1 MTNPQ
6 KGCQLPGIL
15 LHKVRHCDDVADQ
28 TFVVDTFQSTLGVK
42 QGCPLSPTLF
52 GIYIDDF
59 QAELEAA
66 GADLDL
72 PTLCGVQAPAL
83 FYADD
88 LDLVSTSVRGL
99 QAQLDLLESYCK
111 RWRLTVN
118 VKKTK
123 VVVYA
128 AQAAAPPVLTYMHA
142 PIEVLDSFTY
152 LGVDISSR
160 SSFAAASIGRAASAQ
175 RAALALQ
182 HRCHDLSLHD
192 PALQLHLFD
201 ALVRPV
207 MLYGVETWGPGA
219 LCGSGMDT
227 CELVHRKFLRSV
239 LGVRTG
245 TPNVAVLGELGRF
258 PVAHT
263 ATLAICRFWNR
274 LVAMPDTRLTKQA
287 FLENCALATRPGRS
301 KPSSACWAA
310 QVCSFLHF
318 ISPIVDGVPQHIDTS
333 IVSAHLQRRT
343 FDAVNGSDLRKV
355 REWLGVRGPVN
366 GDNYQLAGYLQAVAS
381 KTGRRRLAQF
391 RMGSHMLGV
400 ETGRWQRLPRAE
412 RLCQRCSCG
421 VVDDEA
427 HMVWGCPALV
437 DQRVQHSELF
447 QDSDIITVADFMQQ
461 DAGQLAAFLRVCHDH
476 CAELEGCTSNR
487 D

>member
-1 MTNPQ
+1 MSHEALSGHTCKPSF
-6 KGCQLPGIL
+6 LRS
-15 LHKVRHCDDVADQ
+15 V
-28 TFVVDTFQSTLGVK
+28 LGVRT
-42 QGCPLSPTLF
+42 GTPN
-52 GIYIDDF
+52 
-59 QAELEAA
+59 
-66 GADLDL
+66 AD
-72 PTLCGVQAPAL
+72 
-83 FYADD
+83 
-88 LDLVSTSVRGL
+88 
-99 QAQLDLLESYCK
+99 
-111 RWRLTVN
+111 
-118 VKKTK
+118 
-123 VVVYA
+123 
-128 AQAAAPPVLTYMHA
+128 
-142 PIEVLDSFTY
+142 EVLDSFTY

-160 SSFAAASIGRAASAQ
+160 RAFAAASIGRAASAQ

-245 TPNVAVLGELGRF
+245 TPNAAVLGELGRF

-287 FLENCALATRPGRS
+287 FLENCALASRPGRS
-301 KPSSACWAA
+301 TTSSACWAA

-318 ISPIVDGVPQHIDTS
+318 MSPIVDGVPQRIDTAVV
-333 IVSAHLQRRT
+333 IAHLQRRT
-343 FDAVNGSDLRKV
+343 YDAVNDSDLRKV

-366 GDNYQLAGYLQAVAS
+366 CDNYQMAGYLQAVAS
-381 KTGRRRLAQF
+381 KTGRQRIAQF

-427 HMVWGCPALV
+427 HMVWGCSALI

-447 QDSDIITVADFMQQ
+447 EDSNIATVSDFLQQ

-476 CAELEGCTSNR
+476 CAELERCTSNR
-487 D
+487 THFVSGE